1 MSGYNMRHWGLHLVA
16 NAYKCNPRLIA
27 DPRNIELFAQ
37 TLVKRIDMVAY
48 GKPLIQYF
56 GHGNKAGY
64 TLVQLIE
71 TSNITAHFSDD
82 TGDAYLDIF
91 SCKPFDEAV
100 ARAVINDYF
109 KPELLDSKVIYRQ
122 AGLRME

>member
-1 MSGYNMRHWGLHLVA
+1 MLKTWGKELII
-16 NAYKCNPRLIA
+16 NAHRCNLKLIA
-27 DPRNIELFAQ
+27 CPKNIELFSG
-37 TLVKRIDMVAY
+37 TLVKKIDMVAY

-71 TSNITAHFSDD
+71 TSNITGHYSDD
-82 TGDAYLDIF
+82 TGDAYLNIF
-91 SCKPFDEAV
+91 SCKDFDEAV
-100 ARAVINDYF
+100 ARAVVIDYF

-122 AGLRME
+122 AGVKME

>member
-1 MSGYNMRHWGLHLVA
+1 MIG
-16 NAYKCNPRLIA
+16 NAYRCDSRLIA
-27 DPRNIELFAQ
+27 CPKNIELFTA
-37 TLVKRIDMVAY
+37 TLVKKIDMVAY

-71 TSNITAHFSDD
+71 TSNITAHFVDD
-82 TGDAYLDIF
+82 CGDAYFDLF
-91 SCKPFDEAV
+91 SCKDFDESI
-100 ARAVINDYF
+100 ARSVIIDYF

-122 AGLRME
+122 AGVKME

>member
-1 MSGYNMRHWGLHLVA
+1 MLKTWGRHMIG
-16 NAYKCNPRLIA
+16 NAYRCDSRLIA
-27 DPRNIELFAQ
+27 CPKNIELFTA
-37 TLVKRIDMVAY
+37 TLVKKIDMVAY

-82 TGDAYLDIF
+82 SGDAYIDLF
-91 SCKPFDEAV
+91 SCKDFDEAV
-100 ARAVINDYF
+100 ARDVIIQYF
-109 KPELLDSKVIYRQ
+109 KPEVLDTKVINRQ
-122 AGLRME
+122 AGERME